1 MTTIAL
7 LDVASYVGGYDFTG
21 DSNSTLLTLDR
32 VPLDRSTFRSGGW
45 TQLTGGLRSATFAQ
59 SGWWAPGTVS
69 VDAAA
74 FAQLGQTEQVHT
86 MAPSEIEGGVAYI
99 WQAQR
104 FNYQLFDAEVGG
116 LAPYS
121 LTSQGSTSVG
131 VVRGKLAV
139 APWDGTAMAAV
150 TYSATGQAG
159 SAVELPAVD
168 DDPAQHL
175 YAAVHILGTPG
186 TTVTLELES
195 DTTEDFDDTPE
206 VQASIGPLTTAGGT
220 WVTPIAGPITDTWWR
235 VNIDAITGSFTIAA
249 ALGVQ

>member
-7 LDVASYVGGYDFTG
+7 LDVASYVGGHDFTG

-86 MAPSEIEGGVAYI
+86 MAPQEVEGGVAYI

-104 FNYQLFDAEVGG
+104 FNYQMFDAEVGG

-139 APWDGTAMAAV
+139 APWDGSTAAAV

-159 SAVELPAVD
+159 SAVELSAVD
-168 DDPAQHL
+168 EGQSV

-195 DTTEDFDDTPE
+195 DTTADFDDDPT
-206 VQASIGPLTTAGGT
+206 VRASIGPLTTAGGT

-235 VNIDAITGSFTIAA
+235 VNIDAITGSFTIAV